1 MKILKTIDDFD
12 FVFINKPL
20 TQKED
25 KEFSD
30 FLKERQTTSIKRKVL
45 LPTKRNKKS
54 LLKAKPTLA

>member
-54 LLKAKPTLA
+54 LLKAKPTLV